1 MTIVLLIVTLFCAL
15 EAIRAAHL
23 LDAVLWL
30 AVVSALIATML
41 YTIGAWQIAVI
52 ELSVG
57 TGLVTVL
64 MVFAITMVGNER
76 EAITRRRA
84 SMLLVVV
91 SVLILTL
98 LTVPFIPLQEV
109 DAQEPLSDVLWQER
123 GLDLVLQ
130 VALIFSGVLGV
141 IDLLGAAHQTQSS
154 KEQEPKVMPDAAL
167 PESNFKPVEKEAA

>member
-1 MTIVLLIVTLFCAL
+1 L
-15 EAIRAAHL
+15 EAVRAAHL

-30 AVVSALIATML
+30 ALVSALIATMF
-41 YTIGAWQIAVI
+41 YSIGAWQIAAI

-76 EAITRRRA
+76 ETITRQRL
-84 SMLLVVV
+84 SLLLVI
-91 SVLILTL
+91 SVLLLTL
-98 LTVPFIPLQEV
+98 LTVPFIPLAQV

-123 GLDLVLQ
+123 GLDLILQ
-130 VALIFSGVLGV
+130 VVLIFSGVLGV

-154 KEQEPKVMPDAAL
+154 KEQEPKVMPAAVL
-167 PESNFKPVEKEAA
+167 PSEPNFKPSEKEAA